1 MKKGPVIINI
11 VLFVAVAVLYYLH
24 FTNCSSSCKP
34 GEENDSLTLA
44 RPVVLS
50 PKEIKESKTVY
61 INSDVLNEKYDFV
74 KDLTSAAQ
82 AKQQRLQ
89 NAYESKAQKFQQDY
103 AELQEKAS
111 QGLLSENQAN
121 TAQADLIK
129 RKEELDKMEM
139 QLQGMM
145 EEIQKSNEEV
155 RKTVVDY
162 IREYNKTGQYH
173 FVLTYT
179 DNPGG
184 FLILAN
190 DSLDITN
197 EIVDGLNAQYKAK
210 KEANTNKKK

>member
-1 MKKGPVIINI
+1 MKKAPVIINV
-11 VLFVAVAVLYYLH
+11 VLFIAVAVLYYLH
-24 FTNCSSSCKP
+24 FTTCTSSCGAG
-34 GEENDSLTLA
+34 GESDSLALV

-50 PKEIKESKTVY
+50 PKEIKESKIVY
-61 INSDVLNEKYDFV
+61 INSDVLNEKYNFV

-82 AKQQRLQ
+82 TKQQRLQ
-89 NAYESKAQKFQQDY
+89 NTYETKAQKFQQDY
-103 AELQEKAS
+103 TELQEKAS

-129 RKEELDKMEM
+129 RKEELDKMES

-155 RKTVVDY
+155 RKNVVDY
-162 IREYNKTGQYH
+162 IKEYNKTGQYH
-173 FVLTYT
+173 YVLTYT
-179 DNPGG
+179 NNPGG

-210 KEANTNKKK
+210 KEANTKTK